1 MVDALKEMTNDNLE
15 LQAKGAFKM
24 DAGKPGIYQGLFK
37 RFPRALWGVAEIS
50 TFGKNKYGTW
60 DGWESV
66 EDALNRY
73 RDAEGRHL
81 LKEAMGEEVD
91 PDSEKMHILHKAWG
105 ALATAELYLRELE
118 NQKKDQDDY
127 AAN

>member
-1 MVDALKEMTNDNLE
+1 MTSNETTNDSE
-15 LQAKGAFKM
+15 EARKSGAFKM
-24 DAGKPGIYQGLFK
+24 DAGKPGIYQGLFN

-60 DGWESV
+60 DGWEKV

-81 LKEAMGEEVD
+81 LKEAMGEEFD
-91 PDSEKMHILHKAWG
+91 PDSELEHLKHKAWG
-105 ALATAELYLRELE
+105 SLATLELYLRE
-118 NQKKDQDDY
+118 KDDRTD
-127 AAN
+127 

>member
-1 MVDALKEMTNDNLE
+1 MVNARTETTNDSPE
-15 LQAKGAFKM
+15 LQEKGAFKM
-24 DAGKPGIYQGLFK
+24 DAGKPGIYQGLIK

-60 DGWESV
+60 DGWEAV
-66 EDALNRY
+66 EDAINRY

-81 LKEAMGEEVD
+81 LKEAMGEEID
-91 PDSEKMHILHKAWG
+91 PDSKKMHILHKAWG

-118 NQKKDQDDY
+118 KNDT
-127 AAN
+127 AN

>member
-1 MVDALKEMTNDNLE
+1 MVNARAETTNDDFA
-15 LQAKGAFKM
+15 LQEKGAFKM

-60 DGWESV
+60 DGWEGV

-118 NQKKDQDDY
+118 NKNDPTD
-127 AAN
+127 